1 MAPQYAEKRRSA
13 SWRHFPVHRVAWL
26 GGTVSSRP
34 VTRVATIALSRKEK
48 RAETG
53 QETVRDL
60 LHERRFKI
68 RRELG
73 FLEDATQAAA
83 PKTFGTHRV
92 ESLDALMPE
101 DHRLFLPNDE
111 MLDKFHNETVFK
123 ISAVVNKIMGATQ
136 NRAAVFEWV
145 FQASQSS
152 SPVVPASAQDAA
164 LNGIEHTSVVAPLY
178 FQKREYSSTLEKLLS
193 DACPRLYKQLVLKSK
208 YLSVEH
214 GFDYETSAT
223 TLASHSCEVLKGFL
237 KENLWSLDPMAYVQF
252 HDGMAD
258 VFLSALRLKA

>member
-1 MAPQYAEKRRSA
+1 MYTPEQSI
-13 SWRHFPVHRVAWL
+13 H
-26 GGTVSSRP
+26 
-34 VTRVATIALSRKEK
+34 LSRLQSTDEIDPLAIDH
-48 RAETG
+48 RS
-53 QETVRDL
+53 L
-60 LHERRFKI
+60 
-68 RRELG
+68 
-73 FLEDATQAAA
+73 DATQAAA

-136 NRAAVFEWV
+136 NSRGGQPRFLLTVHSSQSFPLLECMFGTRPMSPEGLIHQIVAKQMQSMKSPIGVGTALRALIGAAVFEWV

-193 DACPRLYKQLVLKSK
+193 DGKCNLYGL
-208 YLSVEH
+208 
-214 GFDYETSAT
+214 
-223 TLASHSCEVLKGFL
+223 
-237 KENLWSLDPMAYVQF
+237 
-252 HDGMAD
+252 
-258 VFLSALRLKA
+258 